1 MELIAA
7 IKQGD
12 ELSFEQAYVSC
23 RGKVYGYFLKKTKS
37 EEEAKDLLQTT
48 FLKLWQ
54 YRHSLSEHYSLD
66 QHLFNIARTV
76 FIDAIRKQ
84 NRSLHATTITPD
96 TSQVAGPAGD
106 TAEERDIS
114 RRMHTL
120 LEKMPPVQK
129 KAFVLNRLQGYSYKE
144 IALHLSIS
152 VKAVDNHIAK
162 AVRQLKK
169 YLQLVILLVG
179 SYFFK

>member
-1 MELIAA
+1 M
-7 IKQGD
+7 
-12 ELSFEQAYVSC
+12 SFEQAYISC

-84 NRSLHATTITPD
+84 SRSFRATAVSDD
-96 TSQVAGPAGD
+96 TSQVEDPAGD
-106 TAEERDIS
+106 NADERDIN
-114 RRMHTL
+114 RRLHKL
-120 LEKMPPVQK
+120 LEKMPAVQK

-144 IALHLSIS
+144 IATHLSIS

-169 YLQLVILLVG
+169 YLHLIILLLC
-179 SYFFK
+179 SHFFK